1 MVDIMEPKKKITII
15 GAGPG
20 GYETALAAAS
30 SGLEVV
36 LVSDSPVGGVC
47 LNEGCIPTKTFCR
60 NAELLDNLKDASEF
74 GISTGEISLDF
85 AKVIERKN
93 AVISQLQGGI
103 EFLLKSKN
111 VRFVRGRAELKDKN
125 TVIVHCSGSECP
137 TKEEGT
143 AAGEST
149 EEIVSDFIVIA
160 TGSVSATLPITGAD
174 AEGVVTSREMLS
186 LESIP
191 QRLCIIGA
199 GVIGLEFASIFNS
212 FGSEV
217 TVLEYCKDILPHFD
231 TDLAKRMKQA
241 LGKKGIKI
249 ETGAQVKAIERADT
263 GGSLSVK
270 YSKKDVDFSAEA
282 DKVLMAVGRR
292 PAVQSLNLDAVGIE
306 YSPKGIVTDS
316 DMRTNVPN
324 IFAIGDIRGG
334 IMLAHAATF
343 EGKRA
348 LNAILADI
356 REGSPEEGRILDG
369 IDFGIIPAAVF
380 TRPEVATVGLTEEDC
395 KDKELKIKCLK
406 SMFRANGKAVA
417 MGEADGYCKIITD
430 AEDGRILGCH
440 LFGPHASDIIQ
451 EVAALMNKKATIYEL
466 QDIIHAHPT
475 LSEVI
480 LSAAGI

>member
-36 LVSDSPVGGVC
+36 LISNSPVGGVC

-103 EFLLKSKN
+103 EFLLKSRN
-111 VRFVRGRAELKDKN
+111 VSFVRGRAEFKDRN
-125 TVIVHCSGSECP
+125 TVIVNG
-137 TKEEGT
+137 
-143 AAGEST
+143 T
-149 EEIVSDFIVIA
+149 EEITSDYIVIA
-160 TGSVSATLPITGAD
+160 TGSVSATLPIPGAD
-174 AEGVVTSREMLS
+174 AEGVITSREMLS
-186 LESIP
+186 LDSIP

-356 REGSPEEGRILDG
+356 REGGPQEGRILDG

-417 MGEADGYCKIITD
+417 MGEVDGYCKIITD

-451 EVAALMNKKATIYEL
+451 EVAALMNKKATVYEL

-480 LSAAGI
+480 LSAAGN

>member
-1 MVDIMEPKKKITII
+1 MRLRPRAILSSNTGIVNNFIMKLTII

-30 SGLEVV
+30 AGLEVV

-74 GISTGEISLDF
+74 GINTGEISLDF

-103 EFLLKSKN
+103 EFLLKSRN
-111 VRFVRGRAELKDKN
+111 VSFVRGRAEFKDRN
-125 TVIVHCSGSECP
+125 TVIVNG
-137 TKEEGT
+137 
-143 AAGEST
+143 T
-149 EEIVSDFIVIA
+149 EEITSDYIVIA
-160 TGSVSATLPITGAD
+160 TGSVSATLPIPGAD

-186 LESIP
+186 LDSIP

-231 TDLAKRMKQA
+231 TDLAKRLKQA

-451 EVAALMNKKATIYEL
+451 EVAALMNKKATVYEL

>member
-1 MVDIMEPKKKITII
+1 M
-15 GAGPG
+15 
-20 GYETALAAAS
+20 
-30 SGLEVV
+30 
-36 LVSDSPVGGVC
+36 
-47 LNEGCIPTKTFCR
+47 
-60 NAELLDNLKDASEF
+60 
-74 GISTGEISLDF
+74 
-85 AKVIERKN
+85 
-93 AVISQLQGGI
+93 
-103 EFLLKSKN
+103 
-111 VRFVRGRAELKDKN
+111 
-125 TVIVHCSGSECP
+125 
-137 TKEEGT
+137 
-143 AAGEST
+143 
-149 EEIVSDFIVIA
+149 
-160 TGSVSATLPITGAD
+160 
-174 AEGVVTSREMLS
+174 
-186 LESIP
+186 
-191 QRLCIIGA
+191 
-199 GVIGLEFASIFNS
+199 
-212 FGSEV
+212 
-217 TVLEYCKDILPHFD
+217 
-231 TDLAKRMKQA
+231 
-241 LGKKGIKI
+241 
-249 ETGAQVKAIERADT
+249 
-263 GGSLSVK
+263 
-270 YSKKDVDFSAEA
+270 
-282 DKVLMAVGRR
+282 
-292 PAVQSLNLDAVGIE
+292 NLDAVGIE

-451 EVAALMNKKATIYEL
+451 EVAALMNKKATVYEL

-480 LSAAGI
+480 LSAAGN